1 MGHGLPADLTAD
13 GTKLLVELHHREL
26 HVHHQ
31 EQPPAEIFAGGSL
44 DCSLTTLE
52 VLFLQ
57 ALREHEPGLAPRL
70 WLCFWPVAVRPTP
83 PLRGIGTS
91 CAVAVEPLHT
101 IPGHTHI
108 SSTTMGEEWARRRV
122 KAGLDLGQ

>member
-57 ALREHEPGLAPRL
+57 ALREHEPGLGRRL
-70 WLCFWPVAVRPTP
+70 CLPPVRPIP
-83 PLRGIGTS
+83 PLRGIGTN
-91 CAVAVEPLHT
+91 CAVAVET
-101 IPGHTHI
+101 
-108 SSTTMGEEWARRRV
+108 R
-122 KAGLDLGQ
+122 